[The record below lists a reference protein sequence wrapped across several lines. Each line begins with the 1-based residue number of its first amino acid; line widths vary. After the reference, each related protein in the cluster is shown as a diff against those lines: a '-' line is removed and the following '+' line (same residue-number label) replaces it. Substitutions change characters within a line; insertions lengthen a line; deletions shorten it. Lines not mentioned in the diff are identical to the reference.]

1 MFKTADDPGL
11 ALTKYG
17 EYIYEHLI
25 LFAPSVEGK
34 AIDINLRRR
43 VYLAISIV
51 INPFLLVPGYFCVCH
66 RLLTSSIFYVRV
78 FHYDVT

>member
-34 AIDINLRRR
+34 AIDDNLKRK

-51 INPFLLVPGYFCVCH
+51 ILFC
-66 RLLTSSIFYVRV
+66 
-78 FHYDVT
+78 